1 VILSRAVIRFTIALV
16 LTTSLNA
23 PAQSAPAQD
32 KKPECKVPEEAA
44 KAVNPVKS
52 EAGSIR
58 EGRRMFETQCAL
70 CHGKA
75 GDGKGDLVESM
86 GLKMRDYRDPSALKD
101 MTDGALF
108 HVLKKG
114 CEQMPGEEGRI
125 KENQLWNLVNYIRSL
140 ARKEA
145 VAQKDAP
152 QP

>member
-1 VILSRAVIRFTIALV
+1 MNTSRAFSIWAIAVV
-16 LTTSLNA
+16 LATA
-23 PAQSAPAQD
+23 PAAMAQAAPPQE

-44 KAVNPVKS
+44 KVENPVKA

-58 EGRRMFETQCAL
+58 EGRRMYDTQCAL

-86 GLKMRDYRDPSALKD
+86 GLKLRDYRDPAALKD

-140 ARKEA
+140 ARKET

>member
-1 VILSRAVIRFTIALV
+1 MAQA
-16 LTTSLNA
+16 A
-23 PAQSAPAQD
+23 PPQE

-44 KAVNPVKS
+44 KVENPVKA

-58 EGRRMFETQCAL
+58 EGRRMYDTQCAL

-86 GLKMRDYRDPSALKD
+86 GLKLRDYRDPAALKD

-140 ARKEA
+140 ARKET